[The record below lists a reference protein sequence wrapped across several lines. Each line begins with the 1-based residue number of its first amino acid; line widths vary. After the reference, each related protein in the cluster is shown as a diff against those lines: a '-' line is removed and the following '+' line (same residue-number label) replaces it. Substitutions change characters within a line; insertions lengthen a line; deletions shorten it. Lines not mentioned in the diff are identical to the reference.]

1 MVSGS
6 ETQRKRKR
14 KKVGTTSY
22 QDGDDKVGQAAEVG
36 SELTGAALSL
46 RCLFRSQE
54 EANGDLSLES
64 GREAW
69 LQTWICVLSLLLH
82 TQHRPSVLVRVL
94 QKKGT
99 SKSQMHRL
107 ILRN

>member
-14 KKVGTTSY
+14 KRKKVETTSY
-22 QDGDDKVGQAAEVG
+22 QDGDDKVGQAAEVE

-64 GREAW
+64 GREA
-69 LQTWICVLSLLLH
+69 
-82 TQHRPSVLVRVL
+82 
-94 QKKGT
+94 
-99 SKSQMHRL
+99 
-107 ILRN
+107 